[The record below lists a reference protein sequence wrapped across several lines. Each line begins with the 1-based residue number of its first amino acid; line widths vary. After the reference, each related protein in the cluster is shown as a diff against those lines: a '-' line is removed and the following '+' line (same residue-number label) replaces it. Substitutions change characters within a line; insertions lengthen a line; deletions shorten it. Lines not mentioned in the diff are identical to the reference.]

1 MSTFKVEIVSINSVT
16 NHPGADRL
24 DLVTVNDWQCVAS
37 KDAFKQGDLAIYF
50 PIDSLLPGE
59 VESKIFGK
67 DSKVKLHN
75 SRVKTIKLRGAISQ
89 GLIVKPELFDIKN
102 PKEGKDLTKQLNI
115 SKYEPIVRVSG
126 ATNGQAASKRNSN
139 PNFKKYG
146 GIENAK
152 NYTDV
157 FKDGEIVSVT
167 EKQHGSHIRCG
178 WVEFSANTLFK
189 KILKALR
196 LAPKYEF
203 VYGSNNVQLTNK
215 LLYKGYYETNIYA
228 AMVKK
233 YNLKEVL
240 KHGEVI
246 HGEIYGPS
254 IQKGYHYGC
263 VDGEI
268 KACFFDLK
276 RDGKYLD
283 CISFKHWI
291 KEAGL
296 PSVAFLYQGPFSKE
310 IITKLRDGNSVFHPG
325 QNIREGIVVKPLVE
339 ETCFIGRKVLKYISD
354 AYLLKNQ
361 DEESHYE

>member
-102 PKEGKDLTKQLNI
+102 PKEGKDLTKLLNI
-115 SKYEPIVRVSG
+115 SKYEPIVRASG

-152 NYTDV
+152 NYTNV

-167 EKQHGSHIRCG
+167 EKIHGGNFRAG
-178 WVEFSANTLFK
+178 YVPFVADTLWKKFK
-189 KILKALR
+189 KLVK
-196 LAPKYEF
+196 LAPAFEF
-203 VYGSNNVQLTNK
+203 VYGSNNVQLQNK
-215 LLYKGYYETNIYA
+215 LLYKGYYSTNIYSE
-228 AMVKK
+228 MVVK
-233 YNLKEVL
+233 YDLKNILKPNEVVY
-240 KHGEVI
+240 GEV
-246 HGEIYGPS
+246 YGDGV
-254 IQKGYHYGC
+254 QKNYSYGC
-263 VDGEI
+263 TNGER
-268 KACFFDLK
+268 KLVFFDL
-276 RDGKYLD
+276 RFDGKWVD
-283 CISFKHWI
+283 TVASRKFFN
-291 KEAGL
+291 ERSL
-296 PSVAFLYQGPFSKE
+296 PIVPELYRGPYSKE
-310 IITKLRDGNSVFHPG
+310 KILSLRDGRSVFSSS
-325 QNIREGIVVKPLVE
+325 QSVREGVVVKPLVE
-339 ETCFIGRKVLKYISD
+339 EMSFIGRKILKFISD
-354 AYLLKNQ
+354 DYLLKNQ
-361 DEESHYE
+361 DAESTHD